1 MDCDI
6 PTEIDLE
13 RWREVPAIT
22 TSVASPADVQNGCA
36 VFSTDGG
43 SSLNWNKGLP
53 ALADWH
59 REGQPARRVV
69 IVQMEDVMNPRNTI
83 VGFVI
88 PGEGLA
94 VGTLPEFEIL
104 GYAGR

>member
-1 MDCDI
+1 MDCHI
-6 PTEIDLE
+6 PTDIDLE
-13 RWREVPAIT
+13 HWREVPAIVK
-22 TSVASPADVQNGCA
+22 SVASPDDVARGCA
-36 VFSTDGG
+36 VFSTDGRSG
-43 SSLNWNKGLP
+43 LNWNKGLP

-59 REGQPARRVV
+59 PDGKPVQRVV
-69 IVQMEDVMNPRNTI
+69 IVQMEDVPDPRTTF

-94 VGTLPEFEIL
+94 VGTLPEFDIL